1 MPASELQPRFLTAL
15 ETLTR
20 HRVEFIVVGAI
31 AAGLEGA
38 ISATEDLDFV
48 YRKSEENCHRLAA
61 ALESL
66 DARYVDPLNRDIRP
80 TFERL
85 RDLRISLLKTSLG
98 RLDALSEIGPK
109 WNYEALLPRSVVIPL
124 GDVSIRSLGLEAV
137 IEAKEFAN
145 RPKDRE
151 ALPHYRQV
159 LERRRQG

>member
-1 MPASELQPRFLTAL
+1 MPESELQPRFLTAL
-15 ETLTR
+15 EVLTR

-38 ISATEDLDFV
+38 IAATEDLDFV
-48 YRKSEENCHRLAA
+48 YRKTDENCERLAA
-61 ALESL
+61 ALEGL

-85 RDLRISLLKTSLG
+85 RDLRISLLKTNLG

-109 WNYEALLPRSVVIPL
+109 WSYEVLLPRSVEVRL
-124 GDVSIRSLGLEAV
+124 GDISLWSLGLEAV

-151 ALPHYRQV
+151 VLPLYRAV
-159 LERRRQG
+159 LERRKQG